1 MKRVILYAGLALAL
15 LLQPVLVFLLPSG
28 IMINPGLCLI
38 IVAVLAMEDDR
49 AAGIFAAA
57 CITSLIIDSFNA
69 QFIGVTALAY
79 IVTALFVRF
88 LKHRIN
94 VENIIAD
101 AAAAVSAITIYN
113 FSVWAFYAVLGSKW
127 SILRMMK
134 MIHKAALLDFLITVV
149 ILAFIA
155 KDAKRI
161 RRNRYFE

>member
-1 MKRVILYAGLALAL
+1 MKRLILYAGLVFVL
-15 LLQPVLVFLLPSG
+15 LLHPVIVFLLPSG

-49 AAGIFAAA
+49 AAAFFAAA
-57 CITSLIIDSFNA
+57 SISSLVIDSFNA
-69 QFIGVTALAY
+69 QFVGVTALAY
-79 IVTALFVRF
+79 TVTALFVRF

-113 FSVWAFYAVLGSKW
+113 FSVWALYAVLGSKW
-127 SILRMMK
+127 SILHMMK
-134 MIHKAALLDFLITVV
+134 MIHKAVLLDFLITVI

-155 KDAKRI
+155 KDVKRV